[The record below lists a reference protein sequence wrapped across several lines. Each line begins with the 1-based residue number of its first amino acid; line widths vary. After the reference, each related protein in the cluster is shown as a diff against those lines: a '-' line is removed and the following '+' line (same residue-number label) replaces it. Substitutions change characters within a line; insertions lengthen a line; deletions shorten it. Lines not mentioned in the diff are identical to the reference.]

1 MILHSSDLIENRSWK
16 LLIPR
21 LNEDYNPPQA
31 VIIKRINIFLLY
43 IILLRVVSRVISR
56 AANK

>member
-1 MILHSSDLIENRSWK
+1 MILHSSDLIENRNWK